1 MNSHFRRS
9 KPIWNSFQDPTQSY
23 YQDQQQYAPNTD
35 TTGYVQDPQQQQQ
48 QYTDGYQYANYP
60 DQSGAAEPQDAYY
73 QQTDSNY
80 YQTEPG
86 VNYYSSENAAIDP
99 NSQTIND
106 YSAAE
111 YEQSQLTSDSRQYT
125 DGSEVARLDD
135 DNNSSMA
142 NYQST
147 SYGAMQQQQPS
158 ARLDKIPNYL
168 QSDTEDSQ
176 SGGAAA
182 AAAAVVGGGGATMS
196 NVQSHVQAAHDS
208 DFDFSTNS

>member
-1 MNSHFRRS
+1 M
-9 KPIWNSFQDPTQSY
+9 
-23 YQDQQQYAPNTD
+23 
-35 TTGYVQDPQQQQQ
+35 V
-48 QYTDGYQYANYP
+48 
-60 DQSGAAEPQDAYY
+60 EPQDAYY
-73 QQTDSNY
+73 SQTDSNY

-86 VNYYSSENAAIDP
+86 ANYYSSETAAIDP
-99 NSQTIND
+99 NYQPAID
-106 YSAAE
+106 YSAAD
-111 YEQSQLTSDSRQYT
+111 YDQSQLTSDSRQFT

-147 SYGAMQQQQPS
+147 SYEAMQQPS
-158 ARLDKIPNYL
+158 ARTDKIPNYL

-176 SGGAAA
+176 SGAASA
-182 AAAAVVGGGGATMS
+182 SAGAVVA